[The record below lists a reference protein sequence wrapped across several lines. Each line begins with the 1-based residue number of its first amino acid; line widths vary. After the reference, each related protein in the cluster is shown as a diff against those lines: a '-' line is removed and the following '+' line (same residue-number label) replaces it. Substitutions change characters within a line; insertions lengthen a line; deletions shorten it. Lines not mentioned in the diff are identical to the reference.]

1 MRTQLNA
8 LASMILTAALAIGL
22 SGAAKAPPTI
32 DGARYTHQG
41 HTTINHF

>member
-22 SGAAKAPPTI
+22 SGAAKAPPQST
-32 DGARYTHQG
+32 ARDTHIRA
-41 HTTINHF
+41 TRP